1 MNKYEFLACLGEAL
15 SGLPQDDIDE
25 RLSFYSEMIDD
36 LMDEGYTE
44 WQAVA
49 KIGTVEEIT
58 AQVFSEI
65 PFSKLLKQR
74 IKPTKKL
81 EPWELLLII
90 FGFPVW
96 FPLLVALPIS
106 AFAVLLSLYVSAWAI
121 VVALWSVA
129 LAMAVAS
136 VGGVVFAIVWLCTQN
151 GALSGLAFAGSL
163 VCAGLAILL
172 FYGCKALTQGV
183 AYLTKNLL
191 ALTRNLF
198 VWVKKLFVKKGG
210 I

>member
-15 SGLPQDDIDE
+15 SGLPQDEIDE

-65 PFSKLLKQR
+65 PFSKLVKQR

-81 EPWELLLII
+81 EPWEILLIVV
-90 FGFPVW
+90 GFPIW

-106 AFAVLLSLYVSAWAI
+106 AFAVVLSLYVSAWAI
-121 VVALWSVA
+121 IVSLWAVAVA
-129 LAMAVAS
+129 VAVAS
-136 VGGVVFAIVWLCTQN
+136 VGGLILALVWLCMQD
-151 GALSGLAFAGSL
+151 GASSAVAFAGAL
-163 VCAGLAILL
+163 VCAGLAILI
-172 FYGCKALTQGV
+172 FFGCKALTYGCV
-183 AYLTKNLL
+183 KLTKNAGLWL
-191 ALTRNLF
+191 KRLITKKEKRNE
-198 VWVKKLFVKKGG
+198 
-210 I
+210 